1 MTRKHCGRTSSKS
14 WESSK
19 PTEGRKERTM
29 EVKRLGVLGFGQMGT
44 GIAQVFAQ
52 SGYETIAVDSAPQI
66 LEKGIKGIQ
75 KRLAGRIEKGKMTQ
89 AELDALMGRIRTS
102 TTIAD
107 LADCDIIEEAVPEDL
122 DQKKKLFAELDKVCK
137 PECIFGTNTS
147 GLSVTD
153 MAVATKR
160 RDKVIGMHFHNP
172 APVMQL
178 LELVRTIMTSQETV
192 DTAKK
197 WGATLGKT
205 VVVAP
210 DVGGFIVTRLFTPFL
225 LGAIRMLESGI
236 ATRDEID
243 MSMKLAVNHPMGPL
257 EVVDFIGL
265 DTELSIAENL
275 YEETR
280 EAKYAPPLL
289 LRKMV
294 TAGWLGRKS
303 GKGFYDY
310 K

>member
-1 MTRKHCGRTSSKS
+1 
-14 WESSK
+14 
-19 PTEGRKERTM
+19 M
-29 EVKRLGVLGFGQMGT
+29 EIKKLGVLGCGQMGA
-44 GIAQVFAQ
+44 GIVQVFAQ
-52 SGYETIAVDSAPQI
+52 AGYDVVVVDTVPSM
-66 LEKGIKGIQ
+66 LEKGLKGIE
-75 KRLAGRIEKGKMTQ
+75 KRLMGRVEKGK
-89 AELDALMGRIRTS
+89 LDAAEKHTIMSRIKTS
-102 TTIAD
+102 TNVED
-107 LADCDIIEEAVPEDL
+107 MADCDLIEEAIPEDL
-122 DQKKKLFAELDKVCK
+122 ELKKRTFAELDRICK
-137 PECIFGTNTS
+137 PGTILGTNTS

-160 RDKVIGMHFHNP
+160 GDRVMGMHFHNP

-178 LELVRTIMTSQETV
+178 LEVVRTIMTSREAIDAVKQ
-192 DTAKK
+192 

-225 LGAIRMLESGI
+225 LGAVRMLEAGI

-243 MSMKLAVNHPMGPL
+243 VSMKLAVNHPMGPL

-265 DTELSIAENL
+265 DTELSIAESL
-275 YEETR
+275 YNETK
-280 EAKYAPPLL
+280 EAKYAPPVL

-294 TAGWLGRKS
+294 AAGWLGRKT

>member
-1 MTRKHCGRTSSKS
+1 
-14 WESSK
+14 
-19 PTEGRKERTM
+19 M
-29 EVKRLGVLGFGQMGT
+29 EIKKLGVLGCGQMGA
-44 GIAQVFAQ
+44 GIVQVFAQ
-52 SGYETIAVDSAPQI
+52 AGYDVMAVDTVPSM
-66 LEKGIKGIQ
+66 LEKGLRGID
-75 KRLAGRIEKGKMTQ
+75 KRLAGRVEKGKLSEDEKK
-89 AELDALMGRIRTS
+89 AIMGRIKTS
-102 TTIAD
+102 TKLQD
-107 LADCDIIEEAVPEDL
+107 LADCDLVEEAAPEDL
-122 DQKKKLFAELDKVCK
+122 ELKKKVFAELDKICK
-137 PECIFGTNTS
+137 PETIFGTNTS

-160 RDKVIGMHFHNP
+160 SNKLLGMHFHNP

-178 LELVRTIMTSQETV
+178 LELVRTIMTSQETI
-192 DTAKK
+192 DTVKK

-225 LGAIRMLESGI
+225 LGAVRMLETGI

-243 MSMKLAVNHPMGPL
+243 ISMKLAVNHPMGPL

-265 DTELSIAENL
+265 DTELSIAESL
-275 YEETR
+275 YEETKDP
-280 EAKYAPPLL
+280 KYAPPLL

-294 TAGWLGRKS
+294 TAGWLGRKT